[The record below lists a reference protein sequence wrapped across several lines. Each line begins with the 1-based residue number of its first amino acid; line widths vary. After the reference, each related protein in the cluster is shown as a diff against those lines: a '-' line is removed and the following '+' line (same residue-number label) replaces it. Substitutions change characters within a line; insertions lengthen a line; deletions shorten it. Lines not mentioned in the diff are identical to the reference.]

1 MDREDIDVDDLAHLP
16 PPPRGDFDFDD
27 SDEFEDDEEDSY
39 DDDDDDDE
47 EEYVEEEEEED
58 DSSLDHRIGHRQYNQ
73 HRQQFVGSGSDF
85 IRNNDNHFNFM
96 DDKATRSRSTP
107 SPSLLSKISK
117 INCGNNDIKNL
128 SADDD
133 GDDENNNSMLFFGED
148 TMHVLMDAELRLKS
162 IPPTPS
168 TSSSVSFTLRSNAGV
183 ATAVTA
189 TATLP
194 VSLSGEVHET
204 KGQQVSTV
212 DEAINGDDDDGL
224 STGAASLLRGPIM
237 AANSA
242 SQIMHNHDNI
252 GGKISDTSA
261 GIWTDSGDRKM
272 TIQTHQDV
280 IGANL
285 TPSMFRKHFFP
296 HETPTPSQVRRG
308 FVDDVVAVGSA
319 IMKKTP
325 GSTSSRSSVSH
336 EFGSGGY
343 QQRHAIHHRQQQP
356 NNTPSLARSHFLP
369 SPQDSVS
376 TMGQLSPSEEYHAA
390 VAVGPN
396 TGAVDNLMQHHQ
408 QQYSLAGGN
417 ENKVPNSRSSIDG
430 MIALGEKQMNQ
441 STTVNISN
449 QVPKKPFLRK
459 GTRREPS
466 ALHTRINKSN
476 PGGVGLTPS
485 TARLQQQCISP
496 ALPKSSDGPTH
507 SNLARKAN
515 NTTSDTI
522 ESQSARE
529 ERLARLEKMQED
541 LIHDL
546 ERRLSRKEEA
556 RDDRRRTKMM
566 AKKKATSTPAGATA
580 KRAVVTSQQKLDDED
595 ACVTPSQMR
604 TPATQALRQVSST
617 KGEERV
623 KSSRAHTGRTKPSVA
638 DNTKTGQHEDIITP
652 SQARRSSS
660 PSAESIVEKYVAR
673 RNGDIVEEQN
683 FAHQSSHGNGLE
695 NGETTKSKT
704 KQQALRSKS
713 MPRPRTTVRTSNLSR
728 GAASMDVDEKKAFE
742 DWKKKEEEQWALI
755 KNMRKRQEA
764 ALREAEG
771 ERERVS
777 CCFGSSL
784 HCHVAYISCFN
795 YLVNHQAK
803 AWAVAEKESV
813 QKWAK
818 EQRAAIEKY
827 RHKAANAALIA
838 SKESNKGKLEGS
850 NSEEL
855 KAMKAELEE
864 LRLAMKGQKDKEK
877 AEIKKLKEV
886 IREQEKTIDALKSS
900 NEGGAAKSGKTSSGP
915 GPRPVLADGSSKL
928 NTNQQQQQNST
939 SKTLRKAVGENSSK
953 TRRGGALVD
962 ITENTLRDDDNETSS
977 PAEAEPSD
985 IWLQRHLSKLNDANN
1000 RLGER
1005 LADGV
1010 QHHGSMNAG
1019 DIYQFANEDNL
1030 HRKQYN
1036 AADYSGKV
1044 DDLPT
1049 QVTKNSNPTVP
1060 SFVTAPSP
1068 SRHIK
1073 FADQSRSKSKIVNY
1087 KNGTQKEV
1095 LPDGTTTI
1103 SFANGDRKRTYANEK
1118 EGIVVYYYASTKVC
1132 AIAVKLLGIVRA
1144 PELT

>member
-1 MDREDIDVDDLAHLP
+1 
-16 PPPRGDFDFDD
+16 
-27 SDEFEDDEEDSY
+27 
-39 DDDDDDDE
+39 
-47 EEYVEEEEEED
+47 
-58 DSSLDHRIGHRQYNQ
+58 
-73 HRQQFVGSGSDF
+73 
-85 IRNNDNHFNFM
+85 M

-117 INCGNNDIKNL
+117 INCGNNDIRNL

-168 TSSSVSFTLRSNAGV
+168 TSSSVSFTPRSNAGV

-296 HETPTPSQVRRG
+296 NETPTPSQVRRG

-336 EFGSGGY
+336 EFVSGGY

-408 QQYSLAGGN
+408 QQYSLAAGN

-507 SNLARKAN
+507 SKLARKAN
-515 NTTSDTI
+515 NTMSDTI
-522 ESQSARE
+522 ESQSARK

-713 MPRPRTTVRTSNLSR
+713 MPRPRTT
-728 GAASMDVDEKKAFE
+728 
-742 DWKKKEEEQWALI
+742 
-755 KNMRKRQEA
+755 
-764 ALREAEG
+764 
-771 ERERVS
+771 
-777 CCFGSSL
+777 
-784 HCHVAYISCFN
+784 
-795 YLVNHQAK
+795 AK

-1118 EGIVVYYYASTKVC
+1118 EGIVVYYYASTKTTQVTHQDGMQTYHFPNGQ
-1132 AIAVKLLGIVRA
+1132 IENHYTDGRKEITFPDNSTRIVHTDGSSDTVFADGVRVMDY
-1144 PELT
+1144 PDGSQVVVQP